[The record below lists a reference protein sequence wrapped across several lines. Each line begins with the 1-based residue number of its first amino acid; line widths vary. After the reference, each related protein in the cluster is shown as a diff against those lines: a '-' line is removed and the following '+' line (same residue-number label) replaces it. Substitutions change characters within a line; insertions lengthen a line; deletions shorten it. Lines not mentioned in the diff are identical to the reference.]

1 MSDTEA
7 ANGVHLLVNSNMAR
21 ALRAVSTERGRD
33 PRKFTLIA
41 FGGGG
46 PIHAAGLSESL
57 GITRIII
64 PPSPGVFSAFGLLF
78 ADLEHHFVQTHFKE
92 FSQLDF
98 DVANQI
104 LSKLKKQ
111 GEDLLH
117 SEGFDRDQQQ
127 IIMQLDMKYVGQTS
141 ELTIAMNQS
150 MFSMETLEEI
160 GLNYGIEHEKT
171 YGYKADDPFQLV
183 NIRVIA
189 RGISKDA
196 RVPDTISPID
206 VSVNREST
214 EREVYFGLTGEWI
227 TTPVIGRL
235 DLVDGWI
242 EGPVVIEEYDSTT
255 IVPPKWRVSLDSSV
269 NITIEK
275 IN

>member
-1 MSDTEA
+1 
-7 ANGVHLLVNSNMAR
+7 
-21 ALRAVSTERGRD
+21 RAVSTERGRD

-46 PIHAAGLSESL
+46 PIHAAGLAESL
-57 GITRIII
+57 GITSIII

-104 LSKLKKQ
+104 LGKLKKQ
-111 GEDLLH
+111 GEDLLY
-117 SEGFDRDQQQ
+117 SEGFDLDQQQ
-127 IIMQLDMKYVGQTS
+127 IITQLDMKYVGQTS
-141 ELTIAMNQS
+141 ELTVGMNQS

-160 GLNYGIEHEKT
+160 GFNYGIEHEKT

-206 VSVNREST
+206 VAGSHESA

-227 TTPVIGRL
+227 KTPVIGRP
-235 DLVDGWI
+235 DIEGWM

-275 IN
+275 VN